1 MNFLYLLKTLKIIF
15 FYKISNT
22 KRYSELIQ
30 IPLKNKVKN
39 IMEIGVY
46 TARRS
51 VELIESSKI
60 FNKNI
65 FYYGFDMFEDI
76 SDTEIKKE
84 LSKKPNSLLN
94 ISKKLSRI
102 NKKNYLI
109 KGNTMSTLKKININQ
124 KFDLIF
130 IDGGHRI
137 KTIENDWVYSIKL
150 LANKGIIVLD
160 DYYVGDKNIIK
171 KFGCNQLIEKI
182 NKKYLITFSNYTDY
196 FDGKKYGIKLVFV
209 RKKNDHN

>member
-1 MNFLYLLKTLKIIF
+1 MNFLYYLKTLKIIF
-15 FYKISNT
+15 FYKISDT

-30 IPLKNKVKN
+30 IPFKNKVKN

-51 VELIESSKI
+51 VELIESGKI

-65 FYYGFDMFEDI
+65 LYYGFDMFEDI
-76 SDTEIKKE
+76 TNIQIKNE
-84 LSKKPNSLLN
+84 LSKKPNKMIN

-109 KGNTMSTLKKININQ
+109 KGNTMSTLKKTNINR

-130 IDGGHRI
+130 IDGGHSI
-137 KTIENDWVYSIKL
+137 KTIENDWIYSIKL

-160 DYYVGDKNIIK
+160 DYYVGNKNIIK

-196 FDGKKYGIKLVFV
+196 FDGKKYGIKLAFV
-209 RKKNDHN
+209 RKK